1 MRVVMI
7 SDFETSG
14 GAAIAASRLAHG
26 LVDLG
31 HDVQRIVAIPNSNGN
46 PWRTQTIAQKRAIP
60 LRAVRRALPR
70 LGLTLDRSSAEKEL
84 ARALRNTRPDVINLH
99 NLHYAQF
106 AGWSEQMLRI
116 CAEHAP
122 TVWTLHDMWSFT
134 GRCIAAYDCEKFVA
148 GCDAS
153 CPTPG
158 EYPALAPSKI
168 AAAWHS
174 KRQLL
179 ASVPSVACVT
189 PSRWMATQAGRSLW
203 KNHRIEVIP
212 HGLPLDAYRPQDRE
226 AARRAL
232 GLQANGPVALFTAQV
247 ITDRRNGA
255 DLLFAA
261 LRQVAAPSLTLL
273 TVGQGV
279 LQNPPPGVQVIS
291 LGMQEREA
299 DRVLA
304 YNAADFTIYAAL
316 VGNFPNTILES
327 IACGTPAAAMPV
339 CGVPELVRPGA
350 TGWLAPEPTAAG
362 LAAALHAA
370 LRDLVHG
377 ADLRESC
384 RRVAQAE
391 FSQPLQAQRYVRL
404 YESLCSSG
412 CRDGAELR
420 ETESVLAN

>member
-1 MRVVMI
+1 MRILMI
-7 SDFETSG
+7 SDFESSG

-31 HDVQRIVAIPNSNGN
+31 HDMQRIVAIPNSNGN
-46 PWRTQTIAQKRAIP
+46 PWRTRTITQNRAIP

-70 LGLTLDRSSAEKEL
+70 LGLTLDRSSAEKDL
-84 ARALRNTRPDVINLH
+84 ARALRAARPDVINVH

-134 GRCIAAYDCEKFVA
+134 GRCIAAYDCEKFVT

-158 EYPALAPSKI
+158 EYPALAPSRI
-168 AAAWHS
+168 AAAWQS

-179 ASVPSVACVT
+179 ARVPNVVCVT
-189 PSRWMATQAGRSLW
+189 PSRWMAAQARRGLW
-203 KNHRIEVIP
+203 RNHRIEVITN
-212 HGLPLDAYRPQDRE
+212 GLPLEAYRPHDRE

-232 GLQANGPVALFTAQV
+232 GLSLQGPVALFTAQV
-247 ITDRRNGA
+247 LTDRRNGA
-255 DLLFAA
+255 DLLLAA
-261 LRQVAAPSLTLL
+261 LRQISARPV
-273 TVGQGV
+273 TVIAMGEGV
-279 LQNPPPGVQVIS
+279 LPSRETGVHMIS
-291 LGMQEREA
+291 LGTKEQEL

-304 YNAADFTIYAAL
+304 YSAADFMIYAAA
-316 VGNFPNTILES
+316 VGNLPNTILES
-327 IACGTPAAAMPV
+327 LACGTPVVALPV
-339 CGVPELVRPGA
+339 CGVPELVRPGV
-350 TGWLAPEPTAAG
+350 TGWLAPESSATG
-362 LAAALHAA
+362 LSAALQAA
-370 LRDLVHG
+370 LRNLGHG

-391 FSQPLQAQRYVRL
+391 FSHSLQAQRYVQV
-404 YESLCSSG
+404 YESLCGAG

-420 ETESVLAN
+420 EAESAVAN

>member
-7 SDFETSG
+7 SDFESSG

-26 LVDLG
+26 LVELG
-31 HDVQRIVAIPNSNGN
+31 HDVQRIVAIPNSNGS

-70 LGLTLDRSSAEKEL
+70 LGLTLDRASAEREL
-84 ARALRNTRPDVINLH
+84 TRALRGSRPDVIHVH
-99 NLHYAQF
+99 NLHYGQF

-158 EYPALAPSKI
+158 EYPALAPSRI
-168 AAAWHS
+168 AAAWQS

-179 ASVPSVACVT
+179 ASVPDVVCVT
-189 PSRWMATQAGRSLW
+189 PSRWMAAQAGRSLW
-203 KNHRIEVIP
+203 INHRIDVVP
-212 HGLPLDAYRPQDRE
+212 YGLPLNVYRPQDRE

-255 DLLFAA
+255 DLLIAA
-261 LRQVAAPSLTLL
+261 LRQVAARQVTLV

-279 LQNPPPGVQVIS
+279 LQGVSPGVRVIS
-291 LGMQEREA
+291 LGLKEREA

-304 YNAADFTIYAAL
+304 YNAADFTIYAAP

-327 IACGTPAAAMPV
+327 ISCGTPAVAMPV
-339 CGVPELVRPGA
+339 CGVPELVRPGV
-350 TGWLAPEPTAAG
+350 TGWLATEPSAVG
-362 LAAALHAA
+362 LAVVLETA
-370 LRDLVHG
+370 LRDLGHG

-384 RRVAQAE
+384 RRMAEAE
-391 FSQPLQAQRYVRL
+391 FNQPLQAQRYVRL
-404 YESLCSSG
+404 YESLCG
-412 CRDGAELR
+412 AACRNGGELR
-420 ETESVLAN
+420 EAEGVFAN